1 MSQRIFIEN
10 KSFMITSEH
19 DELAGHALY
28 QSVKKEVYSER
39 SPFSGGTNWEKVKQE
54 CEQLS
59 QEVGADMAVSTYY
72 TIALLKLDGL
82 RGYALG
88 LEFMYS
94 CMLNIGEVVHE
105 TERQIQRLLRW
116 ANAQALIELQNL
128 KAGYEMLR
136 YLYQCEQYCQR
147 ISYLLQTDYPSV
159 KADFESIGY
168 VIFEHIDGLE
178 TCYQVALKRNEVSE
192 AGQSVQVVKAGK
204 RSAWPVLFAFIG
216 GGILSGAGYWF
227 WLNMQLFS

>member
-10 KSFMITSEH
+10 KSFIISSEH
-19 DELAGHALY
+19 DELSGHSLY
-28 QSVKKEVYSER
+28 QSIKKEVYSER

-59 QEVGADMAVSTYY
+59 QEVGADLAVSTYY
-72 TIALLKLDGL
+72 TMACLKLDGL
-82 RGYALG
+82 RGYSLG
-88 LEFMYS
+88 LELMYS

-147 ISYLLQTDYPSV
+147 ISHLLQTDYPAV

-168 VIFEHIDGLE
+168 IIFEHIDGLE

-192 AGQSVQVVKAGK
+192 AGHNVQVVNTSQ
-204 RSAWPVLFAFIG
+204 RSRWPAFFAFIMG
-216 GGILSGAGYWF
+216 GVLAGAGYWLY
-227 WLNMQLFS
+227 LNMQLFH